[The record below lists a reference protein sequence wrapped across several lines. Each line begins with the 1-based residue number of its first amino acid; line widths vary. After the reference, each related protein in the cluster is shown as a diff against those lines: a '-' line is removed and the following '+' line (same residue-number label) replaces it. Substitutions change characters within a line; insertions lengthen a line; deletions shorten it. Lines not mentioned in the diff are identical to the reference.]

1 MISRGSML
9 VLNMY
14 ICVGKKKN
22 ETIEWEN
29 VLE

>member
-14 ICVGKKKN
+14 ICVGKKKMKQLN
-22 ETIEWEN
+22 EKMC
-29 VLE
+29 